1 MDWLHERNRRVP
13 VAERL
18 VPAALLLKAAARA
31 AAQVPDLNGFWTDDQ
46 FVPGTGVHLGV
57 AISLRGG
64 GLVAP
69 AIRDAD
75 TLDLT
80 RLMAAL
86 RDLVSRTRAGRLRAS
101 ELTSSTITVSNLGD
115 QGVES
120 ILRVIYPPQVALVG
134 FGRLV
139 DRPWAVRGM
148 IGIRP
153 IVTVSLAADHRATDG
168 AIGARYLQ
176 SVTSLLQQPEA
187 L

>member
-1 MDWLHERNRRVP
+1 
-13 VAERL
+13 
-18 VPAALLLKAAARA
+18 
-31 AAQVPDLNGFWTDDQ
+31 
-46 FVPGTGVHLGV
+46 
-57 AISLRGG
+57 
-64 GLVAP
+64 
-69 AIRDAD
+69 
-75 TLDLT
+75 
-80 RLMAAL
+80 
-86 RDLVSRTRAGRLRAS
+86 
-101 ELTSSTITVSNLGD
+101 VSNLGD

-120 ILRVIYPPQVALVG
+120 ILGVIYPPQVALVG

-176 SVTSLLQQPEA
+176 SVTSLLQQPEE